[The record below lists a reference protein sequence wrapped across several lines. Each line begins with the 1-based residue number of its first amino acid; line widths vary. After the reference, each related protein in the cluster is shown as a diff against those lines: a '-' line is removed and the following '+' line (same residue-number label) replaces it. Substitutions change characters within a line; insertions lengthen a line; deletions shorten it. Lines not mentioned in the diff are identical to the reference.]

1 MRLKKFSIKL
11 IYIKNLYLINWWILW
26 VKKLHYFLELWSFTL
41 GHHDIVNR
49 GLKIFDSICIAIGYN
64 PKKQRYFEVEKIKS
78 KINKLYSNNDKIT
91 VISYNKLTAEIAKDI
106 NAKYILRGLRNTT
119 DFEFENSISQINRD
133 LNKNL
138 ETVFLITSP
147 DLAPISSTI
156 IRDVISYGGDINKY
170 LPNKIE

>member
-1 MRLKKFSIKL
+1 M
-11 IYIKNLYLINWWILW
+11 
-26 VKKLHYFLELWSFTL
+26 
-41 GHHDIVNR
+41 
-49 GLKIFDSICIAIGYN
+49 
-64 PKKQRYFEVEKIKS
+64 KS
-78 KINKLYSNNDKIT
+78 KINELYSNNDRIN
-91 VISYNKLTAEIAKDI
+91 VISYNKLTAEIAKEI

-170 LPNKIE
+170 LPYKID

>member
-1 MRLKKFSIKL
+1 M
-11 IYIKNLYLINWWILW
+11 
-26 VKKLHYFLELWSFTL
+26 
-41 GHHDIVNR
+41 
-49 GLKIFDSICIAIGYN
+49 
-64 PKKQRYFEVEKIKS
+64 KS
-78 KINKLYSNNDKIT
+78 KINELYSNNDRIN
-91 VISYNKLTAEIAKDI
+91 VISYNKLTAEIAKEI

-156 IRDVISYGGDINKY
+156 IRDVKKCGLRGVVLQSKKNIFLDKIKCIKFANKNRIFIN
-170 LPNKIE
+170 II

>member
-1 MRLKKFSIKL
+1 MDPSRS
-11 IYIKNLYLINWWILW
+11 LW
-26 VKKLHYFLELWSFTL
+26 GK
-41 GHHDIVNR
+41 D
-49 GLKIFDSICIAIGYN
+49 
-64 PKKQRYFEVEKIKS
+64 
-78 KINKLYSNNDKIT
+78 
-91 VISYNKLTAEIAKDI
+91 EIAKEI

-170 LPNKIE
+170 LPYKID

>member
-1 MRLKKFSIKL
+1 M
-11 IYIKNLYLINWWILW
+11 
-26 VKKLHYFLELWSFTL
+26 
-41 GHHDIVNR
+41 
-49 GLKIFDSICIAIGYN
+49 
-64 PKKQRYFEVEKIKS
+64 KS
-78 KINKLYSNNDKIT
+78 KINELYSNNDRIS
-91 VISYNKLTAEIAKDI
+91 VISYNKLTAEIAKEI

-170 LPNKIE
+170 LPYKID